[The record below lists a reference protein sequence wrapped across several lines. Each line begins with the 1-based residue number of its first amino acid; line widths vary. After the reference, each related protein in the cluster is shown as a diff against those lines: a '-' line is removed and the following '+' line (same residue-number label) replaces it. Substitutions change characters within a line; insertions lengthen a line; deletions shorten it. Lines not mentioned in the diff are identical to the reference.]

1 MQYHAYRNGS
11 NSKDYPYLIDVQ
23 SDLIDLLDSRMVI
36 PLVPASRAKNQLPA
50 RIAPLIDIEGSPF
63 ILMTPE
69 MASVPL
75 SLLHEHVCSLENQ
88 RQIIKDAID
97 FLFDGF

>member
-11 NSKDYPYLIDVQ
+11 KSKDYPYLIDVQ
-23 SDLIDLLDSRMVI
+23 SDLIGLLDSRMVI
-36 PLVPASRAKNQLPA
+36 PLVPASLAKNQLPA
-50 RIAPLIDIEGSPF
+50 RIAPLVEIKGSQF

-75 SLLHEHVCSLENQ
+75 SLLQERVCSMENQ
-88 RQIIKDAID
+88 RKIIKDAID